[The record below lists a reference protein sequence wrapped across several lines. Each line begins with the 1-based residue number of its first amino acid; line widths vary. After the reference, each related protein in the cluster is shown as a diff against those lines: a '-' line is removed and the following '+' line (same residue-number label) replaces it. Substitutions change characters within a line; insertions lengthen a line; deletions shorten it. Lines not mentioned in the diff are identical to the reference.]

1 MPGKVNIN
9 KGRNQMS
16 TGIILLAI
24 WLILNGLPA
33 FVRFVIPSKFMS
45 AIALLAGILL
55 LVGR

>member
-1 MPGKVNIN
+1 
-9 KGRNQMS
+9 MS
-16 TGIILLAI
+16 IGIILLAI

-33 FVRFVIPSKFMS
+33 FVRFVIPGKLMS

>member
-1 MPGKVNIN
+1 
-9 KGRNQMS
+9 MS

-33 FVRFVIPSKFMS
+33 FVRFVIPGKFMS
-45 AIALLAGILL
+45 AIALLAGIVL